1 MINYDVV
8 DTRIH
13 HVYNGLKVQV
23 NCTSELNNQ
32 QAFFMNKLK
41 SSDTY
46 KNMDILDIYKKEYE
60 RIDKITEVARA
71 FGLGQ
76 KTGLELPDEIT
87 GTLSSPNS
95 MPSGDVWTGGK
106 TVQTAIGQLYNDF
119 TPIQMAKYTAMLAN
133 GGKNIELTIVKS
145 INNPD
150 GTQVSRNEIE
160 SYVNEALGVSG
171 NSGSDLSLSSDTIA
185 AIRQG
190 MKGVTSDDGGTAYSY
205 FKDFNIEVGGKT
217 GSASNDNS
225 GNANAW
231 FIGFA
236 PFNDPEIAVAV
247 YVKNGQHGGYT
258 APIAREIFAQY
269 LGMNASQITEDTT
282 ATSDMQQIR

>member
-1 MINYDVV
+1 
-8 DTRIH
+8 
-13 HVYNGLKVQV
+13 
-23 NCTSELNNQ
+23 
-32 QAFFMNKLK
+32 
-41 SSDTY
+41 
-46 KNMDILDIYKKEYE
+46 MD
-60 RIDKITEVARA
+60 R
-71 FGLGQ
+71 
-76 KTGLELPDEIT
+76 
-87 GTLSSPNS
+87 
-95 MPSGDVWTGGK
+95 WK

>member
-1 MINYDVV
+1 
-8 DTRIH
+8 
-13 HVYNGLKVQV
+13 
-23 NCTSELNNQ
+23 
-32 QAFFMNKLK
+32 
-41 SSDTY
+41 
-46 KNMDILDIYKKEYE
+46 
-60 RIDKITEVARA
+60 
-71 FGLGQ
+71 
-76 KTGLELPDEIT
+76 
-87 GTLSSPNS
+87 

-225 GNANAW
+225 GNASICKKWTTWWLHSTNSKRNICTV
-231 FIGFA
+231 FR
-236 PFNDPEIAVAV
+236 NEC
-247 YVKNGQHGGYT
+247 
-258 APIAREIFAQY
+258 
-269 LGMNASQITEDTT
+269 ITNN
-282 ATSDMQQIR
+282 RRHNRYK

>member
-1 MINYDVV
+1 MNVVQAIEHSCNFFFYDVG
-8 DTRIH
+8 RRA
-13 HVYNGLKVQV
+13 G
-23 NCTSELNNQ
+23 
-32 QAFFMNKLK
+32 
-41 SSDTY
+41 
-46 KNMDILDIYKKEYE
+46 
-60 RIDKITEVARA
+60 IDKITEVARA